1 MPTSFDPTNPLHVA
15 MKLTELAQLMQSQQQ
30 QQTSAIQNL
39 GSAMQGLQVEIRHI
53 SDKVGEIEVL
63 GERQVQG
70 TASIARIWS
79 AIEASNTQQKV
90 VEKRLN
96 VYAGVA
102 IGLSVMSGLVAGTFT
117 WFAQG
122 YVEDTRKAAERTEAL
137 YLRTDERLDR
147 LEIHGAGDPQRPFQ
161 R

>member
-1 MPTSFDPTNPLHVA
+1 

-30 QQTSAIQNL
+30 QQTSALQNL
-39 GSAMQGLQVEIRHI
+39 GSAMQGLQVEMRHV
-53 SDKVGEIEVL
+53 SEKVGEIEVL

-79 AIEASNTQQKV
+79 AIEASNIQQKV

-102 IGLSVMSGLVAGTFT
+102 IGLSIMSGLVAGTFT

-122 YVEDTRKAAERTEAL
+122 YVEDMRAATAESKAI
-137 YLRTDERLDR
+137 YLRLDERIDR
-147 LEIHGAGDPQRPFQ
+147 LEIHGAGDPEHPF
-161 R
+161 RR